1 MKDKIMMCI
10 QCGNTFVF
18 TAAEQA
24 RFIAYRFDK
33 PKRCQECRKK
43 KSREIEISEG
53 RNKDKQRK
61 GRRRNGYDF

>member
-1 MKDKIMMCI
+1 MKDKIITCI
-10 QCGNTFVF
+10 QCEKQFVF
-18 TAAEQA
+18 EISEQKRFMA
-24 RFIAYRFDK
+24 RGFDK